1 MTQRPLVGIALL
13 IAACDSESTST
24 EPEADSCES
33 NADCSS
39 SQPYCEP
46 ASNACIAA
54 PPGSELGL
62 GDGSAQSVT
71 FTVILEDKVL
81 KRPVDLGFDPSYP
94 NRLWVINRQDDS
106 VVVITNPGTPAMSF
120 DRIKDP
126 AAAHFMASPP
136 AFEFGA
142 VDETYGQTFGIC
154 GDGNNGGDNFMGPAL
169 FSSELDVF
177 ATQNE
182 VTGLGSHLDMLHSTT
197 FCKGIAHVDANRY
210 FAFNGKKGS
219 IDLYDFADDHGP
231 GFDDHSDGHIFR
243 YVEGW
248 VSGVEEVSSHLDYD
262 PTTKLLYIADT
273 GNQRV
278 LALDTTTGT
287 QGDSFGGLEEVE
299 TRIEMVDA
307 ELGELVGPEKVQS
320 PSGVEVR
327 GDVIFVSDSATS
339 KFHAFSRS
347 GEELRSLATNLDIGS
362 IGGFTFGPDNKLYFV
377 DILGGR
383 VLRVDPL
390 R

>member
-1 MTQRPLVGIALL
+1 MTKRPLIGIALL
-13 IAACDSESTST
+13 FAACDSESTTET
-24 EPEADSCES
+24 EPEAESCDSH
-33 NADCSS
+33 ADCSS
-39 SQPYCEP
+39 SEPYCEP
-46 ASNACIAA
+46 ESNACIAA
-54 PPGSELGL
+54 PPGSELGW
-62 GDGSAQSVT
+62 GNGSAQSVT

-94 NRLWVINRQDDS
+94 NRLWVLNRQDDS
-106 VVVITNPGTPAMSF
+106 VVVITNPGTPAMMF

-248 VSGVEEVSSHLDYD
+248 VSGVDGVSSHLDYD
-262 PTTKLLYIADT
+262 PATKLLYIADT

-287 QGDSFGGLEEVE
+287 QGGSFGGLEEVE
-299 TRIEMVDA
+299 TD
-307 ELGELVGPEKVQS
+307 KVQS

-327 GDVIFVSDSATS
+327 GEVIFVSDSATS
-339 KFHAFSRS
+339 KFHAFNRS

-383 VLRVDPL
+383 VLRVDPV